1 MALKVLV
8 SAIGQQIIADVK
20 QVENKE
26 TKEVVGYWLT
36 EPRVVSYQS
45 DDEGNVGVNFG
56 QYCLVSNET
65 EFSIRAEHIVTI
77 LEPREEVIERYNTIV
92 HPETVEGEEAT
103 EAVVGEGEEA
113 PEEAPVETTA

>member
-1 MALKVLV
+1 MAIKVLV

-36 EPRVVSYQS
+36 EPRIVSYQS
-45 DDEGNVGVNFG
+45 DEEGNVGVNFG
-56 QYCLVSNET
+56 AYCLVSNES

-77 LEPREEVIERYNTIV
+77 LEPREEVIERYTTIV
-92 HPETVEGEEAT
+92 TPETVEGEAAT
-103 EAVVGEGEEA
+103 EVVAEEEVEA
-113 PEEAPVETTA
+113 PAETAA